1 MISTPFDGD
10 STNSIESSTL
20 GFRSGIFRKR
30 ETLLR
35 GERERDDGAKGIY
48 LLAALRGAPNPRRF
62 LSLFP
67 FLLKCQRGK
76 ERKRKKE
83 ERRRKRES
91 ESLAQNMKI
100 HTVARRKYPS
110 FKMDGFRWI

>member
-1 MISTPFDGD
+1 MAAKFDK
-10 STNSIESSTL
+10 NFTL

-30 ETLLR
+30 ETLLQ
-35 GERERDDGAKGIY
+35 GERDDGAKGIY

-76 ERKRKKE
+76 ERKS
-83 ERRRKRES
+83 KRE
-91 ESLAQNMKI
+91 EGKERATPLAQNMKI

>member
-1 MISTPFDGD
+1 
-10 STNSIESSTL
+10 
-20 GFRSGIFRKR
+20 
-30 ETLLR
+30 LR
-35 GERERDDGAKGIY
+35 GERDDGAKGIY

-76 ERKRKKE
+76 ERRKGKKRKREEGRKKE
-83 ERRRKRES
+83 S
-91 ESLAQNMKI
+91 DLLAQNMKI

>member
-1 MISTPFDGD
+1 MVAKFDK
-10 STNSIESSTL
+10 NFTL

-30 ETLLR
+30 ETLLQ
-35 GERERDDGAKGIY
+35 GERDDGAKGIY

-76 ERKRKKE
+76 ERKRKGEEGKE
-83 ERRRKRES
+83 RERPRSRK
-91 ESLAQNMKI
+91 I
-100 HTVARRKYPS
+100 
-110 FKMDGFRWI
+110 

>member
-1 MISTPFDGD
+1 MVAEFDK
-10 STNSIESSTL
+10 NFTL

-30 ETLLR
+30 ETLLQ
-35 GERERDDGAKGIY
+35 GERDDGAKGIY

-76 ERKRKKE
+76 ERKRKREEGKE
-83 ERRRKRES
+83 RERPRSRK
-91 ESLAQNMKI
+91 I
-100 HTVARRKYPS
+100 
-110 FKMDGFRWI
+110 